1 MQKSINFRSLIF
13 KIGAPSTLVC
23 VVVFSVIAIFF
34 RYENI
39 EFIRKKIDN
48 EIYYIENTLNIAL
61 EGNSSIGNFRRV
73 VNALGSGKAIER
85 LVLIEED
92 SGIILADTQN
102 QRVGEYYTDVFSKN
116 ELQTVHDHLI
126 SKTRNILSSEDRE
139 FVADRVNLISPKINR
154 LRPFLVLV
162 IYDKTVDLEMANR
175 NLSNIIIVLSLGLLS
190 LLFLAFLVQH
200 YVLLKP
206 LGKIIRTIKKQA
218 ESGEVLTINVDS
230 KDELGI
236 LAKHYDRMSTQKILK
251 DATLHKLSLRME
263 VAIDA
268 TKLGVFEY
276 DVHTNT
282 HIWNSRMYQILGLDE
297 NKFTP
302 DSTSWYLGVH
312 PEDQEIV
319 KEKLFGA
326 LKTGL
331 SFSHE
336 YRLLKD
342 SNIVTT
348 VRTYVQTVSDDHGKT
363 IHIIGTLLDITSQT
377 LLSEQREDALIK
389 AEESGRLK
397 SEFLASVSHEIR
409 TPMNGVIGMIE
420 LLSKSSLNQK
430 QVQYTNLA
438 KNSAESLLHLINDI
452 LDFSKIDAGKMDID
466 TIEFNILESLG
477 DCVDSLAVKS
487 QEKGIELILDTSAV
501 THHNLLGDP
510 GRLRQIVV
518 NLVANAIKFTES
530 GAVIVSAETNETKQG
545 EVELCCKVVDSGI
558 GISSNKISTLFESF
572 TQVDASTTKKYG
584 GTGLGLAIVQKLC
597 ELMKGSV
604 SITSTV
610 DVGTCVTFNIFLS
623 IDKTIIDED
632 AKINFD
638 NKQILIVEGN
648 AECRKVLCKQL
659 SPWNARVDS
668 VANGKGALAA
678 LYDTNYSLIFISNN
692 FADMSVFKL
701 AEQIRHLESYQ
712 NATLVLLC
720 NIADSHI
727 LEDSSNLDFNFS
739 LSKPLTYTRLL
750 EAFGTQNLKQGKN
763 SSSPVIQTIEH
774 SNEPACRI
782 LLVEDNFVNQK
793 VIVGLLEDFNVDI
806 EIANDGLE
814 ALALLSNT
822 TDYFEIILMDCQMPK
837 LDGFETT
844 QCIRSGDL
852 DKNGQHYKSI
862 PIVAVTA
869 NAIVG
874 EKERCLDAGMN
885 EYLTK
890 PINFDQLARA
900 LQRYLPNLSKKPET
914 NELIELLNMNLNP
927 REQEQNSEVWDRELV
942 LRRVRGKEDRLHML
956 IDLFLASTPPLIEEA
971 ADQACQASN
980 SELAKT
986 AHTIKGSAGN
996 ISGMQLFETANKL
1009 EFAALSNTQADIDG
1023 LVLDLSEQYQV
1034 LAGVLKNEA
1043 YQNSPN
1049 S

>member
-1 MQKSINFRSLIF
+1 MFSLNKLTNFRSLIY
-13 KIGAPSTLVC
+13 KIGAPSILVC
-23 VVVFSVIAIFF
+23 VIVFFF
-34 RYENI
+34 RNENT
-39 EFIRKKIDN
+39 EFIRKKIDS

-61 EGNSSIGNFRRV
+61 EGNSSISNFRRV
-73 VNALGSGKAIER
+73 VNALGSGKSIER
-85 LVLIEED
+85 LVLIEEY

-102 QRVGEYYTDVFSKN
+102 QHLGKNYIDVFPEN
-116 ELQTVHDHLI
+116 ELRTVQDHLI
-126 SKTRNILSSEDRE
+126 SRTRNILSSNNKD
-139 FVADRVNLISPKINR
+139 FVADRVNLISPKVNR

-162 IYDKTVDLEMANR
+162 IYDKTLDLEIANK
-175 NLSNIIIVLSLGLLS
+175 NFSNIVIVFALGLFS

-200 YVLLKP
+200 FVLLKP
-206 LGKIIRTIKKQA
+206 LGRIIKTIKKQA
-218 ESGEVLTINVDS
+218 ESDEVLTINVDS

-236 LAKHYDRMSTQKILK
+236 LAKHYDRMSIQKSLK
-251 DATLHKLSLRME
+251 DAALHKLSLRME

-276 DVHTNT
+276 DANADT
-282 HIWNSRMYQILGLDE
+282 HFWNSHMYKILGLDE
-297 NKFTP
+297 TKFTP
-302 DSTSWYLGVH
+302 NSSSWYLGVH
-312 PEDQEIV
+312 PEDQEVI
-319 KEKLFGA
+319 KDKLLNA

-336 YRLLKD
+336 YRLLKG
-342 SNIVTT
+342 SSTITT

-363 IHIIGTLLDITSQT
+363 IHIIGTLLDITAQT
-377 LLSEQREDALIK
+377 LLFKQREDALIK

-397 SEFLASVSHEIR
+397 SEFLANVSHEIR

-430 QVQYTNLA
+430 QIQYAKLA
-438 KNSAESLLHLINDI
+438 KNSAKSLLHLINDI

-466 TIEFNILESLG
+466 TMEFNILESLG

-518 NLVANAIKFTES
+518 NLVANAIKFTENGS
-530 GAVIVSAETNETKQG
+530 VIVSAGTTEIKQG
-545 EVELCCKVVDSGI
+545 EIELYCKVSDSGI
-558 GISSNKISTLFESF
+558 GISSEKISTLFESF
-572 TQVDASTTKKYG
+572 TQIDASTTKQYG

-597 ELMKGSV
+597 ELMRGSV
-604 SITSTV
+604 SISSEI
-610 DVGTCVTFNIFLS
+610 DEGTCVTFNILLS
-623 IDKTIIDED
+623 IDKTVLDEVEKID
-632 AKINFD
+632 FD
-638 NKQILIVEGN
+638 NKKILIVEGN
-648 AECRKVLCKQL
+648 TECRTVLGKQL

-668 VANGKGALAA
+668 VASGREALTTLNNA
-678 LYDTNYSLIFISNN
+678 NYSLIFISNN
-692 FADMSVFKL
+692 IADMSIFKL
-701 AEQIRHLESYQ
+701 AEQIRYLESYQ

-739 LSKPLTYTRLL
+739 LSKPLTYNRLL
-750 EAFGTQNLKQGKN
+750 DAFGTQNLKQRQDC
-763 SSSPVIQTIEH
+763 SSSAIKIVEH
-774 SNEPACRI
+774 NNEPTSRV
-782 LLVEDNFVNQK
+782 LLIEDNSINQK
-793 VIVGLLEDFNVDI
+793 VVIGLLEEFDI
-806 EIANDGLE
+806 KMEIANNGLE
-814 ALALLSNT
+814 GLKLLANT
-822 TDYFEIILMDCQMPK
+822 VDYFELILMDCQMPI

-844 QCIRSGDL
+844 QCIRNGAL
-852 DKNGQHYKSI
+852 EKNGEHYKTI

-874 EKERCLDAGMN
+874 EKEKCLDAGMDD
-885 EYLTK
+885 YLTK
-890 PINFDQLARA
+890 PIDFDQLVRA
-900 LQRYLPNLSKKPET
+900 LQQYLPNLSKKPQT
-914 NELIELLNMNLNP
+914 NELIELLNMNFNP
-927 REQEQNSEVWDRELV
+927 KEKEQSSEVWDRELV
-942 LRRVRGKEDRLHML
+942 LKRVRGKEDRLHML
-956 IDLFLASTPPLIEEA
+956 IDLFLANTPPLIDEA
-971 ADQACQASN
+971 ADQACHASN

-1009 EFAALSNTQADIDG
+1009 ECAALSNTQVDIDR